1 MRFGTFAIFTG
12 VLAVGAA
19 GSAMAASGTIELR
32 ATATF
37 SDGTTADRLYRVRS
51 DADSDGDGLS
61 DEVWLRVRCDNSIA
75 TAVFEHS
82 VKSPR
87 DAASGQATGKRMHKP
102 FTITKEW
109 GPSTPMLGKTAGGNA
124 VGSTVGW
131 DLATGKGARTAG
143 AGPTHADDSG
153 DSDDSADHG
162 AKDKAKPKVA
172 TYNVK
177 NLDGSARSAQWDQ
190 KTNQGARSTG
200 SKTMAQDDWEEVKLT
215 DGAPNL
221 CS

>member
-1 MRFGTFAIFTG
+1 MRFMTFAIFYG

-51 DADSDGDGLS
+51 DEDSDGDGLG
-61 DEVWLRVRCDNSIA
+61 DEAWLRVRCDNG
-75 TAVFEHS
+75 AVAAAFEYD

-87 DAASGQATGKRMHKP
+87 DVATGQSSGKRMHRP
-102 FTITKEW
+102 MTIIKEW
-109 GPSTPMLGKTAGGNA
+109 G
-124 VGSTVGW
+124 
-131 DLATGKGARTAG
+131 ARDAG
-143 AGPTHADDSG
+143 AMTGSKVSWDQATNKG
-153 DSDDSADHG
+153 G
-162 AKDKAKPKVA
+162 KAGSPKVA
-172 TYNVK
+172 TYDVK
-177 NLDGSARSAQWDQ
+177 
-190 KTNQGARSTG
+190 KVEGARTA
-200 SKTMAQDDWEEVKLT
+200 KTMAHDDWHEVTLA